1 MCYDVCEHIE
11 GRRSCQLL
19 EMEPRRV
26 SRRLS
31 RRRRQFDARSV
42 RMLNATCLKLKR
54 GRSSLTFVS
63 IVARAGCCWLCGFPT
78 LLAVLAVCPRPPAA
92 LRSRHQTTNSISQE
106 LPRNS
111 AAARCACFLLRRSHV
126 DAPARRGH
134 THGLVPDQERT
145 QRVWDL
151 CMHDEA
157 RSSVRGLLWGA
168 MSQTL
173 HPPPGGRG

>member
-1 MCYDVCEHIE
+1 MQRQADDSHIHCTALSAVADHLCYDVCEHIE

-92 LRSRHQTTNSISQE
+92 LG
-106 LPRNS
+106 
-111 AAARCACFLLRRSHV
+111 HV
-126 DAPARRGH
+126 INNKFH
-134 THGLVPDQERT
+134 
-145 QRVWDL
+145 
-151 CMHDEA
+151 
-157 RSSVRGLLWGA
+157 
-168 MSQTL
+168 
-173 HPPPGGRG
+173 